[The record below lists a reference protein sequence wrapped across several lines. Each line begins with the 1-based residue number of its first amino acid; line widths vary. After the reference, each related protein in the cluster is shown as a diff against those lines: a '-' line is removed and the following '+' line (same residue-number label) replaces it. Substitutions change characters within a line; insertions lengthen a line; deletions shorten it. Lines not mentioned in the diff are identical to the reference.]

1 MQWIFCH
8 KFSLLYVRIHSLTL
22 DDVNWWSCYLLFP
35 ERVWQGATPAELN
48 ILNQRVRLKPVALC
62 CAVLL
67 LQFWVGTYKTASLL
81 TCLAES
87 IALSLDCA
95 AAHVLLQ
102 QISLDGAVPFKGKTL
117 AFTSSPGKAVLCTTT
132 HKPPQTPTTYSGF
145 IYFFVTLKPGKNQY
159 QIILLQRISMR

>member
-8 KFSLLYVRIHSLTL
+8 KFPLLYVRTHSLTL

-35 ERVWQGATPAELN
+35 ERAWQGATPAELN
-48 ILNQRVRLKPVALC
+48 IVNQRVRLKPVALC

-67 LQFWVGTYKTASLL
+67 LQFWVGTLPYKTASLL

-102 QISLDGAVPFKGKTL
+102 QISLDGAVPFKRKKPL
-117 AFTSSPGKAVLCTTT
+117 LSRAVRARQCCVLLHISHHRHPLLIQASSTF
-132 HKPPQTPTTYSGF
+132 S
-145 IYFFVTLKPGKNQY
+145 
-159 QIILLQRISMR
+159 